1 MHVSSLPLH
10 ILCVDSLAQ
19 LDVDGEI
26 LTSAKEIANASVV
39 RSSNVIS
46 GKSLEES
53 PPKFRRKLPVPRPKW
68 AGQVSPCNDVSQ
80 SFGEADV
87 KVMPPA
93 AEPWDKLRG
102 DQFDV
107 MENEVALDEVISNS
121 AAQHHGPNCGT
132 FSRARERPIPGVVNS
147 PKPLRSNEF
156 PEGLPYLEQ
165 PRWNRMKVRV
175 DRDSY
180 MAIGAAQRCIRAH
193 KAGLPFTLEH
203 PGNSIARELSS
214 WKELVAMEGVFI
226 VEHHHCMFQP
236 CLKRK
241 FQILITNIESLS
253 TSLGRVCKDVRVC
266 SRTKA
271 PHSAF
276 AHEVKDGRVVKFGT
290 AGTSEYPREL
300 REIRG
305 KVIVD
310 EVMSRGLL
318 HFKFSFVE
326 VFSGPKAPLTEAVK
340 GWRGIGSPIPA
351 SKRRLWGREAPP
363 QSWCLAPRTG
373 SHELH
378 GIVPPP
384 KRGNRR

>member
-10 ILCVDSLAQ
+10 ISRVDSLAH
-19 LDVDGEI
+19 LDVDEEI
-26 LTSAKEIANASVV
+26 VTSAKEIAKSSVV
-39 RSSNVIS
+39 RSSNLIS
-46 GKSLEES
+46 GKSPEES
-53 PPKFRRKLPVPRPKW
+53 PPKFRRKLPVPMPKW

-107 MENEVALDEVISNS
+107 MENEVVLNEVISNS

-203 PGNSIARELSS
+203 PGNSIARELNS

-241 FQILITNIESLS
+241 FQILITKMNLFPHLS
-253 TSLGRVCKDVRVC
+253 
-266 SRTKA
+266 
-271 PHSAF
+271 
-276 AHEVKDGRVVKFGT
+276 
-290 AGTSEYPREL
+290 AGL
-300 REIRG
+300 
-305 KVIVD
+305 
-310 EVMSRGLL
+310 
-318 HFKFSFVE
+318 
-326 VFSGPKAPLTEAVK
+326 
-340 GWRGIGSPIPA
+340 
-351 SKRRLWGREAPP
+351 
-363 QSWCLAPRTG
+363 
-373 SHELH
+373 
-378 GIVPPP
+378 
-384 KRGNRR
+384 